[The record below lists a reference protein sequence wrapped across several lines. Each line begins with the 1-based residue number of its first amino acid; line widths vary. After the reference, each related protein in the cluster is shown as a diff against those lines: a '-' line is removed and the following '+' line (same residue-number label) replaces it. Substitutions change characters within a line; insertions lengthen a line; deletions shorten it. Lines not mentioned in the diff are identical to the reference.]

1 MEAEI
6 VYNALS
12 NLERPGHIYGK
23 LEESH
28 TLDGDLLFHF
38 PFSKETLRM
47 VFEIKKELRQHQIP
61 QLLER
66 KQQYGNF
73 ILVAEKL
80 HPAIKKRLQKEG
92 IAYLEENGSVFINYE
107 NNYIFIESKKSIK
120 NKKYSGKK
128 GFTKTGLKLVFSFLI
143 DPELVNA
150 RQRTIAEKSGV
161 SLGTVPKV
169 IKTLKEE
176 GYLIAHKNNYLWEDR
191 KALLDRWI
199 NDYEQ
204 QLKPKLF
211 RARYELR
218 EDWQN
223 LKLNQGET
231 HWGGE
236 PAGDLLTGYLR
247 PEEFILYSNESPVNL
262 MKNYSLRPNAEG
274 ELFVYEKFWKGDF
287 GPVAPPFL
295 VYADLILKED
305 KRCRETAQKI
315 FDEYIQPVL

>member
-1 MEAEI
+1 METEI
-6 VYNALS
+6 VYNALK
-12 NLERPGHIYGK
+12 NLEDPGDISGQF
-23 LEESH
+23 EQGDR
-28 TLDGDLLFHF
+28 LDGEIILHF
-38 PFSKETLRM
+38 PYRPPLRL
-47 VFEIKKELRQHQIP
+47 VIEIKKELRQHQIP

-66 KQQYGNF
+66 KQEFENF
-73 ILVAEKL
+73 MLVAGRL
-80 HPAIKKRLQKEG
+80 HPAIKKRLQEEG
-92 IAYLEENGSVFINYE
+92 ITYLEENGNIFILNDGTYVFIDTNKPLKTE
-107 NNYIFIESKKSIK
+107 KSSSKKA
-120 NKKYSGKK
+120 
-128 GFTKTGLKLVFSFLI
+128 FTKTGLKLVFNFLI

-169 IKTLKEE
+169 IKTLKDE
-176 GYLIAHKNNYLWEDR
+176 GFLIVHKNNYLWEGR
-191 KALLDRWI
+191 KDLLDRWI
-199 NDYEQ
+199 NDYDQ
-204 QLKPKLF
+204 ILKPKLF
-211 RARYELR
+211 RACYELR

-231 HWGGE
+231 YWGGE

-274 ELFVYEKFWKGDF
+274 ELFVYEKFWKGDS
-287 GPVAPPFL
+287 GPVVPPFL

>member
-1 MEAEI
+1 MEKEI
-6 VYNALS
+6 VYNALK
-12 NLERPGHIYGK
+12 NLENLGDISGQF
-23 LEESH
+23 EQGDS
-28 TLDGDLLFHF
+28 LDGEIILHF
-38 PFSKETLRM
+38 PYRPPLRL
-47 VFEIKKELRQHQIP
+47 VIEIKKELRQHQIP

-66 KQQYGNF
+66 KQEYENF
-73 ILVAEKL
+73 MLVAGKL
-80 HPAIKKRLQKEG
+80 HPAIKKRLQEER
-92 IAYLEENGSVFINYE
+92 ITYLEENGNIFILIDGTYVFIYTNKPLKTE
-107 NNYIFIESKKSIK
+107 KSSSKKA
-120 NKKYSGKK
+120 
-128 GFTKTGLKLVFSFLI
+128 FTKTGLKLVFSFLI

-150 RQRTIAEKSGV
+150 RQRIIAEKSGV

-176 GYLIAHKNNYLWEDR
+176 GYLIAYKNNYLWEDR

-199 NDYEQ
+199 KDYEQ

-262 MKNYSLRPNAEG
+262 MKNYNLRPNAEG
-274 ELFVYEKFWKGDF
+274 DLFVYEKFWKGDS

-305 KRCRETAQKI
+305 KRCRETAKKI

>member
-1 MEAEI
+1 MEKEI
-6 VYNALS
+6 VYNALK
-12 NLERPGHIYGK
+12 NLENLGDISGQF
-23 LEESH
+23 EQGDS
-28 TLDGDLLFHF
+28 LDGEIILHF
-38 PFSKETLRM
+38 PYRPPLRL
-47 VFEIKKELRQHQIP
+47 VIEIKKELRQHQIP

-66 KQQYGNF
+66 KQEYENF
-73 ILVAEKL
+73 MLVAGKL
-80 HPAIKKRLQKEG
+80 HPAIKKRLQEER
-92 IAYLEENGSVFINYE
+92 ITYLEENGNIFILIDGTYVFIDTNKPLKTE
-107 NNYIFIESKKSIK
+107 KSSSKKA
-120 NKKYSGKK
+120 
-128 GFTKTGLKLVFSFLI
+128 FTKTGLKLVFSFLI

-150 RQRTIAEKSGV
+150 RQRIIAEKSGV

-176 GYLIAHKNNYLWEDR
+176 GYLIAYKNNYLWEDR

-199 NDYEQ
+199 KDYEQ

-262 MKNYSLRPNAEG
+262 MKNYNLRPNAEG
-274 ELFVYEKFWKGDF
+274 DLFVYEKFWKGDS

-305 KRCRETAQKI
+305 KRCRETAKKI

>member
-1 MEAEI
+1 METEI
-6 VYNALS
+6 VYNALK
-12 NLERPGHIYGK
+12 NLKDPRHIYGHFEQGK
-23 LEESH
+23 K
-28 TLDGDLLFHF
+28 LDGEITLHF
-38 PFSKETLRM
+38 PYRPPLRL
-47 VFEIKKELRQHQIP
+47 VIEIKKELRQHQIP

-66 KQQYGNF
+66 KQEYENF
-73 ILVAEKL
+73 MLVAGRL
-80 HPAIKKRLQKEG
+80 HPAIKKRLQEEG
-92 IAYLEENGSVFINYE
+92 ITYLEENGNIFILNDGTYVFIDTNKPLKTGKSR
-107 NNYIFIESKKSIK
+107 SKKA
-120 NKKYSGKK
+120 
-128 GFTKTGLKLVFSFLI
+128 FTKTGLKLVFSFLI
-143 DPELVNA
+143 DPELVNS

-176 GYLIAHKNNYLWEDR
+176 DYLIAHKNNYLWEDR

-274 ELFVYEKFWKGDF
+274 ELFVYEKFWKGDS